1 MDMKLVRLVYYSQA
15 SRSMSL
21 SDLRNILETARANND
36 EIEVCGMLC
45 FENQFFLQA
54 LEGDRETVNEL
65 YLDIADDPRHEEAT
79 IISYDEVSEHT
90 FAKWQMGY
98 AGGSESFYE
107 LLRKNGQ
114 TEFDPEQMTQSQA
127 ISFLVDMAAFQTKI

>member
-1 MDMKLVRLVYYSQA
+1 MKQVRLVYFSQA

-21 SDLRNILETARANND
+21 SDLRNILETARSNND
-36 EIEVCGMLC
+36 EISVCGMLC

-54 LEGDRETVNEL
+54 LEGDREAVNEL

-79 IISYDEVSEHT
+79 IISYDEVESPT

-98 AGGSESFYE
+98 AGGSEFFYE

-114 TEFDPEQMTQSQA
+114 TEFDPEQMSQVQA
-127 ISFLVDMAAFQTKI
+127 LSFLIDMAAFQTDI